1 MNAAIP
7 GSDAQE
13 YEALLQFLYLAPVG
27 LVQLAMDG
35 NILMMNPLSAQ
46 LLMPLSQDGDLTN
59 FFDALAS
66 VAPDLRHM
74 CADFPEAYG
83 QICDASRLH
92 LHAEGSGT
100 GPQVLSLS
108 MLKLDSGR
116 LMAVLNDVTLQERR
130 ERQLRKTDA
139 WLSAIMTNITDYAL
153 VSLDKDGLVE
163 SWNESIGR
171 VTGFDAAS
179 VVGKP
184 YSLFYPADASTPEQQ
199 KDRLRDADDN
209 GWALE
214 EGLRSRADGGQF
226 WGSSMISPLPDRSGE
241 AARKATQAS
250 AEANAN
256 ANANAN
262 AHPSACAQAQAQ
274 AELAED
280 DESAYCLIIRD
291 ISDKRD
297 VSESL
302 RKATYCDHLTGLS
315 NRRAF
320 FEAASLELVRR
331 QRAPRPVSLIM
342 LDADHFKAIN
352 DEHGHPAGDAVLRQL
367 AASIKSVCRQVDVLA
382 RVGGEEFAAILPSVN
397 LADAMAVA
405 ERLRAHVQMASTL
418 YEGRT
423 ISCTVSIG
431 VATMDDTL
439 TGVDDLIKRAD
450 QALYAAK
457 RLGRNHVASWS
468 PEMQDLTKQNLSV
481 SS

>member
-1 MNAAIP
+1 MSAAAP

-13 YEALLQFLYLAPVG
+13 YETLLQFLYLAPVG

-35 NILMMNPLSAQ
+35 DIMMMNPLSAQ

-74 CADFPEAYG
+74 CVDFPSAYG

-92 LHAEGSGT
+92 LHADADGT

-108 MLKLDSGR
+108 MLKLDGGR

-179 VVGKP
+179 VVGKS

-199 KDRLRDADDN
+199 QDRLRDADDN

-241 AARKATQAS
+241 AARKVV
-250 AEANAN
+250 
-256 ANANAN
+256 
-262 AHPSACAQAQAQ
+262 SACTVAKAA
-274 AELAED
+274 ADPADD
-280 DESAYCLIIRD
+280 DEPAYCLIIRD

-352 DEHGHPAGDAVLRQL
+352 DDYGHPAGDAVLRQL
-367 AASIKSVCRQVDVLA
+367 AASIKGVCRQVDVLA
-382 RVGGEEFAAILPSVN
+382 RVGGEEFAAILPSVG

-405 ERLRAHVQMASTL
+405 ERLRAHVELAPTL
-418 YEGRT
+418 YDGHA
-423 ISCTVSIG
+423 IGCTVSIG

-457 RLGRNHVASWS
+457 RLGRNQVASWS
-468 PEMQDLTKQNLSV
+468 PEMQEFTKPNLPV